1 MSPLTEL
8 LLVGLLVVLLV
19 RSVRLERRLNDVRR
33 QVDALTRS
41 APPAAPP
48 RRPAAPP
55 TAAEPAIE
63 PERGW
68 RTTAAP
74 AAVVAP
80 STWPDEAQPQPVR
93 RRWMPDLDLGAP
105 EFSRARMSVIGGGL
119 VIGGLAWT
127 LRALSLPGWTTLV
140 AVYAF
145 AALLW
150 WTARGVPQ
158 PVAGALRGLAYAS
171 GALGLGGLAQHLGP
185 SGPGVVMAGLLV
197 LSGLMAVRSLR
208 TGEPLLAAMAGAG
221 AAVSSWM
228 LGDDLGVWSPLVMG
242 VTGLIPAL
250 AVPALLR
257 ALRGGDAL
265 TGAEAPAGLPRESSL
280 VLTVLV
286 AAALPAG
293 HLLAALGHV
302 PDPLNAPVPGVLA
315 ALHLTGWGAWAWVAG
330 TLLACGTAV
339 ALLRGAATLPPRA
352 ASDDRPAYLE
362 LGVAS
367 ALAAAVP
374 LLAAAG
380 ALGVGV
386 QLDQSGS
393 LAALLLLAVGG
404 AALGAW
410 GWRTQQREGAAG
422 RTPGAELAG
431 AVAGGA
437 TAGTATLLGSALLGL
452 LGARSRPLGYL
463 GLGVALAGVGLAAR
477 SRTWVRIGG
486 ALTGLSALVAVTVTL
501 RSGTAPALVWG
512 TAAAL
517 LGAWVAAARV
527 SRRGWRPEAQAQS
540 AALGVAATVFGLG
553 GLLEA
558 AGVALL
564 LGASLWAEGT
574 LRRRVGA
581 PLEPLRAGAQVAVT
595 GTSILLAVW
604 GMFRALPAG
613 PVSLTALLLALLGSV
628 LALLASRVNSAARR
642 VARRTTRE
650 GVGGA
655 DAPAPAASFPA
666 LPAAPASQFAACLAV
681 ASLLAALGVWTGI
694 DRASSVGLAA
704 AALALIGHRLALRR
718 ADVVSTAALLVGAGV
733 VSLTLASEVLT
744 RAASP
749 WLAWRA
755 DGTADRWALPCAALA
770 LLGAWALL
778 HTPTGRRLWT
788 HWTPLA
794 ASLPPMPARIWR
806 APLIAGG
813 LALAISTLWL
823 TLSPRL
829 AVMLDGPLGTLGS
842 VGALI
847 TGVLVALGAW
857 RWGGVGRG
865 GARPLWDMGVGIGAA
880 AGVKAA
886 LLDARLYDL
895 PHVATGLAVLVTGLA
910 LLLLAV
916 RAPRPDGTVG
926 QDGQEE
932 DSGARRVPQPVVP
945 GGTGAPT

>member
-1 MSPLTEL
+1 MSPITEL
-8 LLVGLLVVLLV
+8 LLVGLLVVLIV

-41 APPAAPP
+41 APSAAPP
-48 RRPAAPP
+48 RLPAAAPA
-55 TAAEPAIE
+55 AAEPAVE
-63 PERGW
+63 PERVGLGA
-68 RTTAAP
+68 AAP
-74 AAVVAP
+74 AAVVVPPA
-80 STWPDEAQPQPVR
+80 WPDEPPPQPVR

-171 GALGLGGLAQHLGP
+171 GALGLGGLAQHLGLW
-185 SGPGVVMAGLLV
+185 GPGVVMAGLLV
-197 LSGLMAVRSLR
+197 LSALMAGRSLR
-208 TGEPLLAAMAGAG
+208 AGEPLLAAMAGAG

-257 ALRGGDAL
+257 ALRSEDTL
-265 TGAEAPAGLPRESSL
+265 TGADAPAGLPRESSL
-280 VLTVLV
+280 MLTVLV

-302 PDPLNAPVPGVLA
+302 PDPLSGPVPGALT
-315 ALHLTGWGAWAWVAG
+315 ALHLTGWGVWAWVSG
-330 TLLACGTAV
+330 TLLTCGTAAV
-339 ALLRGAATLPPRA
+339 LLRGAVALPPRA
-352 ASDDRPAYLE
+352 GPDDRPGYLE
-362 LGVAS
+362 LGVA
-367 ALAAAVP
+367 AAMAAAAP

-386 QLDQSGS
+386 RLSQGGS
-393 LAALLLLAVGG
+393 LVALLLLAVGG
-404 AALGAW
+404 AALSAW
-410 GWRTQQREGAAG
+410 GWRTQLREAAVG
-422 RTPGAELAG
+422 RTPGAALAG

-437 TAGTATLLGSALLGL
+437 TAGTAALLGSAVLGL
-452 LGARSRPLGYL
+452 LGARSRPLAYL
-463 GLGVALAGVGLAAR
+463 GLGVALTRVGLAAR
-477 SRTWVRIGG
+477 SRTWVRLGG
-486 ALTGLSALVAVTVTL
+486 VLTGVSALVAVTLTL
-501 RSGTAPALVWG
+501 RSGAAPTLVWG

-517 LGAWVAAARV
+517 LVAWVAAARV
-527 SRRGWRPEAQAQS
+527 ARRGWRPEAQAHS
-540 AALGVAATVFGLG
+540 VALGIAATVFGLG

-564 LGASLWAEGT
+564 FGAALWTEGT
-574 LRRRVGA
+574 LRRAGA

-595 GTSILLAVW
+595 GASILLAVW
-604 GMFRALPAG
+604 GVFRALPAV

-628 LALLASRVNSAARR
+628 LALLASRVDAPARTA
-642 VARRTTRE
+642 ARRTTPQ

-655 DAPAPAASFPA
+655 DALAPAASFPA
-666 LPAAPASQFAACLAV
+666 LPGAPASQFAACLAV
-681 ASLLAALGVWTGI
+681 AALLAALGVWTGI

-704 AALALIGHRLALRR
+704 AALALVGHRLALRR
-718 ADVVSTAALLVGAGV
+718 ADVVSTAALLVGAGF
-733 VSLTLASEVLT
+733 VSLNLASEVLT

-749 WLAWRA
+749 WRAMQA
-755 DGTADRWALPCAALA
+755 DGTADRWALPFTALA

-788 HWTPLA
+788 RWTPQG

-813 LALAISTLWL
+813 LALAVSTLWL
-823 TLSPRL
+823 ALAPRL

-886 LLDARLYDL
+886 LLDAPLYDL
-895 PHVATGLAVLVTGLA
+895 PRVASGLAVLVTGLA

-916 RAPRPDGTVG
+916 RAPRPDATVG
-926 QDGQEE
+926 QDGREE
-932 DSGARRVPQPVVP
+932 DSGALRVPQPVVP
-945 GGTGAPT
+945 SGDTVPAA